1 MSDLYLNSPLKS
13 HKSFRCLK
21 CELALN
27 AQKESNTV
35 VWMSFKSEYHTLKNQ
50 LFSRHNQWV
59 LNSTNNS
66 NKTLLMSQML
76 SLHGL

>member
-13 HKSFRCLK
+13 HKSFRCLN

-27 AQKESNTV
+27 SQKESNTV
-35 VWMSFKSEYHTLKNQ
+35 VWVSFKSEYHTLKNQ
-50 LFSRHNQWV
+50 LFSYNQWV

-66 NKTLLMSQML
+66 NKTLLMGQML
-76 SLHGL
+76 SLHEV